1 MRGRAIGGGTAGPY
15 RLLGEAVLRVSGLAG
30 SVELVPYRAALGR
43 VVADAATSE
52 LPAIL
57 GEGFPRLLGVLAPV
71 GGVLL
76 IVEDLHWA
84 DPETVDVLGYVVDN
98 IAGQQLFC
106 LASVRAGI

>member
-1 MRGRAIGGGTAGPY
+1 VWWR
-15 RLLGEAVLRVSGLAG
+15 
-30 SVELVPYRAALGR
+30 
-43 VVADAATSE
+43 VADAARSE